1 MRSAAGTLAEGG
13 AGYGEAVRLGRPE
26 SALDAVAAVAYVGAF
41 ASVVYIG
48 DFRFSEALF
57 LLAPLAFGAAVPRWW
72 AVAIPLL
79 VLLPLPIVLAFFP
92 PDIDSELSAVGVGF
106 LVVFWT
112 LIQSVL
118 VAVAIGVRY
127 FAGALLSARRQLR

>member
-1 MRSAAGTLAEGG
+1 MR
-13 AGYGEAVRLGRPE
+13 AVRLGRPE
-26 SALDAVAAVAYVGAF
+26 SALDVIAAVVVYVGAF
-41 ASVVYIG
+41 ASVVYVG

-72 AVAIPLL
+72 AVAVPLL

-92 PDIDSELSAVGVGF
+92 PDTDSELTAVGAGF
-106 LVVFWT
+106 LVAFWT

-127 FAGALLSARRQLR
+127 LAGALLSSPRQLQ